1 MNRAFGALLLALPL
15 VAQAPLAI
23 RVGRLVDVVRGQVLQ
38 DRTIL
43 VREGRVVRVEAGS
56 AAVPAGATTLDLSGY
71 TVLPGL
77 IDTHTHLVGDI
88 QGASAAAPLE
98 RTGAQDLVAGLRH
111 ARATLRAGFTTVR
124 DVGTLRAFTDV
135 TLRDA
140 IAEGTV
146 EGPRMAVCGTYITT
160 RSGSGDL
167 TGIAP
172 DVRLPADMRLGVA
185 DSEAEVRARVRQLLN
200 GGADFIKI
208 MATGAVF
215 TKGTR
220 PGVPEFSEA
229 ELRAAVQEAAKYGA
243 RVTAH
248 AHGAEGIKNA
258 LRAGVQCIEHASL
271 IDDEGIRL
279 AKEKG
284 AFLSM
289 DIYNGDYSDE
299 VGRREHWPEEFLR
312 KNLETTEVQ
321 RQGFRKAVAAGVK
334 VVFGTDAG
342 IYPHGDNAKQ
352 FAFMVRWGMS
362 PLQAIQAAT
371 IRAAED
377 LGWEDL
383 VGSLEPGRFADL
395 VAVKGDPLSDIR
407 LLERIPIVVKGGLVV
422 KREP

>member
-1 MNRAFGALLLALPL
+1 MIRSLSPLLLALPL
-15 VAQAPLAI
+15 AAQGMAI
-23 RVGRLVDVVRGQVLQ
+23 RAGRLVDVVRGRVLV
-38 DRTIL
+38 DRLIL
-43 VREGRVVRVEAGS
+43 IKEGRVVAIEEGKA
-56 AAVPAGATTLDLSGY
+56 PAPVGIQVVDLSGY

-77 IDTHTHLVGDI
+77 IDCHTHLIGEI

-98 RTGAQDLVAGLRH
+98 HTSAQDLVAGIRH
-111 ARATLRAGFTTVR
+111 ARRTLEAGFTTVR
-124 DVGTLRAFTDV
+124 DVGTLRVFTDL

-140 IAEGTV
+140 IAEGVV
-146 EGPRMAVCGTYITT
+146 EGPRMAACGTYITT
-160 RSGSGDL
+160 STGSGDVA
-167 TGIAP
+167 GIAP
-172 DVRLPADMRLGVA
+172 DVILPRDMRAGVA
-185 DSEAEVRARVRQLLN
+185 DSEGEVRRRVRELLN

-215 TKGTR
+215 TKGTQ

-243 RVTAH
+243 KVTAH

-258 LRAGVQCIEHASL
+258 LRAGVPCIEHASL

-289 DIYNGDYSDE
+289 DIYNGDYSDK
-299 VGRREHWPEEFLR
+299 VGREQHWPEEYLR

-342 IYPHGDNAKQ
+342 IFPHGENGKQ
-352 FAFMVRWGMS
+352 FTYMVKYGMT
-362 PLQAIQAAT
+362 PMQVLQAAT
-371 IRAAED
+371 VRAAEN
-377 LGWEDL
+377 LGWEDR

-395 VAVKGDPLSDIR
+395 VAVKGDPLTDIR
-407 LLERIPIVVKGGLVV
+407 LLERIPVVVKGGRIV
-422 KREP
+422 KQEP

>member
-1 MNRAFGALLLALPL
+1 MVRAFGVLLLALPL

-23 RVGRLVDVVRGQVLQ
+23 RVGRLVDVVRGKVLKDQVLWVQ
-38 DRTIL
+38 A
-43 VREGRVVRVEAGS
+43 GRVTRVEEAPK
-56 AAVPAGATTLDLSGY
+56 VLPPDIPMVDLSGY

-77 IDTHTHLVGDI
+77 IDTHTHLVGDL
-88 QGASAAAPLE
+88 QGASATAPLE
-98 RTGAQDLVAGLRH
+98 RTGAQDLVAGIRH

-124 DVGTLRAFTDV
+124 DVGTWRAFTDV

-160 RSGSGDL
+160 RSGSGEV

-172 DVRLPADMRLGVA
+172 DVILPPDMKLGVA
-185 DSEAEVRARVRQLLN
+185 DSEPEVRARVRQLLN

-229 ELRAAVQEAAKYGA
+229 ELRAAVQEAAKYGV

-312 KNLETTEVQ
+312 KNLETTERQ

-342 IYPHGDNAKQ
+342 IYPHGDNARQ
-352 FAFMVRWGMS
+352 FAFMVRWGMT

-371 IRAAED
+371 IRAAEN
-377 LGWEDL
+377 LGWEDR

-395 VAVKGDPLSDIR
+395 VAVKGDPLADIR
-407 LLERIPIVVKGGLVV
+407 LLERIPVVVKGGIVV

>member
-1 MNRAFGALLLALPL
+1 MLRSLAALLVALPL
-15 VAQAPLAI
+15 AAQAELAI
-23 RVGRLVDVVRGQVLQ
+23 RAGRLVDTVRGQVLK
-38 DRTIL
+38 DRVL
-43 VREGRVVRVEAGS
+43 RVREGRIVSVQEGRQPL
-56 AAVPAGATTLDLSGY
+56 PAGIRVLDLSEY

-77 IDTHTHLVGDI
+77 IDTHTHLVGEI
-88 QGASAAAPLE
+88 QGASPAAPLE
-98 RTGAQDLVAGLRH
+98 HTAAQDLVSGLRH

-124 DVGTLRAFTDV
+124 DVGTTRAFTDA

-140 IAEGTV
+140 LAEGLG

-160 RSGSGDL
+160 RTGSGDL
-167 TGIAP
+167 TGLAP
-172 DVRLPADMRLGVA
+172 DVVLPPDMRMGVA

-243 RVTAH
+243 KVTAH

-258 LRAGVQCIEHASL
+258 LRAGVQCIEHASF

-279 AKEKG
+279 ALEKG

-299 VGRREHWPEEFLR
+299 VGRRDHWPEEFLR
-312 KNLETTEVQ
+312 KNRETTEAQ
-321 RQGFRKAVAAGVK
+321 REGFRKAVAAGVK
-334 VVFGTDAG
+334 LCFGTDAG
-342 IYPHGDNAKQ
+342 VYPHGDNARQ
-352 FAFMVRWGMS
+352 FAYMARHGMT
-362 PLQAIQAAT
+362 PMQAIQSAT
-371 IRAAED
+371 IRAAEN
-377 LGWEDL
+377 LGWEDR

-395 VAVKGDPLSDIR
+395 VAVRGDPLANLR
-407 LLERIPIVVKGGLVV
+407 LLERIPVVMKGGVVVKG
-422 KREP
+422 EP